1 MWCVRPVEGVTII
14 VAVFIVVGVGSIN
27 DWQKEKQSEALN
39 EKREE
44 RSVKVVRDGREQ
56 LIDVLLEPGDI
67 ISCNGVFLSGHNVQC
82 DESSATGKSDAIK
95 KLSYD
100 PHHLPL
106 PPLQPPLLRKHSR
119 ILHAPTHSSI
129 HCTRHTYFPPPPSP
143 PRLRR
148 RLRSRSSNGVPMLAL
163 AQNTS
168 AYMWRDPQRAHP
180 RQGLRY
186 VACAARYAQQEH
198 CCTER
203 GVVWRER
210 GIGAMGWMGRRGTGG
225 CITLVV
231 LSEKE
236 RLSRVAKWDAWMG
249 PRESGRTPVHSRR
262 QVGTLYVQHVC
273 HLQIYTLLTNTQPS
287 YEFITYL

>member
-1 MWCVRPVEGVTII
+1 MCYLSPAILFPAMEYSFLATTYSAMSLARQASRMQSRSFRTTHTIFLCRHYNRRFFGNILGFSTRRPTPPFT
-14 VAVFIVVGVGSIN
+14 APDTHTS
-27 DWQKEKQSEALN
+27 
-39 EKREE
+39 
-44 RSVKVVRDGREQ
+44 
-56 LIDVLLEPGDI
+56 
-67 ISCNGVFLSGHNVQC
+67 
-82 DESSATGKSDAIK
+82 
-95 KLSYD
+95 
-100 PHHLPL
+100 HHHP
-106 PPLQPPLLRKHSR
+106 R
-119 ILHAPTHSSI
+119 
-129 HCTRHTYFPPPPSP
+129 P

-198 CCTER
+198 CCAER